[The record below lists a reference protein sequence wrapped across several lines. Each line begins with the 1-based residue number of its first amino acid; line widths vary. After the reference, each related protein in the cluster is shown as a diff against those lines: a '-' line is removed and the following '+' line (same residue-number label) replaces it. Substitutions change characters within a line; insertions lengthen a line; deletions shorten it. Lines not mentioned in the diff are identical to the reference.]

1 MTNRTY
7 LSVPFP
13 EKDAAKQLGARWDG
27 AARAWYIPDGLE
39 GDKFARWLPTQK
51 FPQTALLQSEE
62 DIFSLPLETGK
73 TEQEKGISLSSLMN
87 KANAAVSA
95 ALPQSVWVKAEIT
108 ELNNRN
114 GHLYLTLAESVG
126 GQQVAQARATLWAN
140 QAVRLL
146 AQFETVTGQVLQVGT
161 AVLLAVEV
169 GIHARFGLSLTIVD
183 IDPSFTLGDQQAK
196 LQAIRAQLQASG
208 LYGRNKQLQFPND
221 LRRIAVLS
229 PAQAAGLGD
238 FQADAKLLTAHQLCQ
253 FDYFYASFQGVQTQS
268 EMLAALHAIEQA
280 NQNNPFDLLV
290 IIRGGGAKQDLM
302 FLNDIA
308 LATRICHFPIAVATG
323 IGHERD
329 DTILDEVA
337 NRRFDTPSKVI
348 AFIREQ
354 IVQGA
359 LQAQASWRAISQVS
373 RLRLSQQKEVI
384 EANQQQIRA
393 QAQQQ
398 IWGQRQAI
406 QQQQVRMTQ
415 AAQRVCLS
423 QAARLNQYRAQV
435 NYIATDKLRQARNNL
450 TRLHEGIVPNAQ
462 NVISAAHRQLMS
474 YHGLVISQHPQ
485 RLLSLGYMMARD
497 AQGKVITTREQALQ
511 QSRLTLQFKDGTMQV
526 VPDNHPQETLF

>member
-1 MTNRTY
+1 MTERTY
-7 LSVPFP
+7 LVVPFP
-13 EKDAAKQLGARWDG
+13 EKDAAKQLGAKWDG
-27 AARAWYIPDGLE
+27 AARAWYIPEGLAC
-39 GDKFARWLPTQK
+39 DKFARWLPAQK
-51 FPQTALLQSEE
+51 SSQTPLLESGE
-62 DIFSLPLETGK
+62 DIFTLPWEAGK
-73 TEQEKGISLSSLMN
+73 TVQEKGMSLSALMN

-114 GHLYLTLAESVG
+114 GHLYLTLAESIA

-140 QAVRLL
+140 QAARLL
-146 AQFETVTGQVLQVGT
+146 AQFETVTGQGLQVGT

-238 FQADAKLLTAHQLCQ
+238 FQADAKLLAAHQLCQ
-253 FDYFYASFQGVQTQS
+253 FEYFYASFQGVQTQT
-268 EMLAALHAIEQA
+268 EMLAAFQAIERAHQIC
-280 NQNNPFDLLV
+280 PFDLLV

-302 FLNDIA
+302 FLNDLT
-308 LATRICHFPIAVATG
+308 LATSLCNFPIAVATG

-337 NRRFDTPSKVI
+337 HRRFDTPSKVI

-359 LQAQASWRAISQVS
+359 LQAQTSWRAISQVS

-398 IWGQRQAI
+398 VWGQRQAI

-435 NYIATDKLRQARNNL
+435 NYIVTDKLRQAQNNL

-462 NVISAAHRQLMS
+462 NRISAARRQLMS
-474 YHGLVISQHPQ
+474 FHGLVASHHPQ

-497 AQGKVITTREQALQ
+497 SQGKIITTREQALQ
-511 QSRLTLQFKDGTMQV
+511 QTRLTLQFKDGTMQV
-526 VPDNHPQETLF
+526 IPDNHPQETLF

>member
-1 MTNRTY
+1 MTDRTY
-7 LSVPFP
+7 LAVPFP

-39 GDKFARWLPTQK
+39 ADNFARWLPTQK
-51 FPQTALLQSEE
+51 PSQTPVLQSGEA
-62 DIFSLPLETGK
+62 IFSLPLEAGK
-73 TEQEKGISLSSLMN
+73 TEQENGISLSSLMN

-114 GHLYLTLAESVG
+114 GHLYLTLAESVA
-126 GQQVAQARATLWAN
+126 GQQVAQARATIWAN

-146 AQFETVTGQVLQVGT
+146 AQFEAVTGQTLQVGS

-169 GIHARFGLSLTIVD
+169 SIHARFGLSFTVVD
-183 IDPSFTLGDQQAK
+183 IDPSFTLGDQEAK
-196 LQAIRAQLQASG
+196 LQAIRTQLKASG
-208 LYGRNKQLQFPND
+208 LYGRNKQLVFPTD

-238 FQADAKLLTAHQLCQ
+238 FQADAKLLSAHRLCQ
-253 FDYFYASFQGVQTQS
+253 FEYFYASFQGIQTQT
-268 EMLAALHAIEQA
+268 EMMAAFQTIEQA
-280 NQNNPFDLLV
+280 HQNAPFDLLV

-302 FLNDIA
+302 FLNDLA
-308 LATRICHFPIAVATG
+308 LATKLCHFPIAVATG

-348 AFIREQ
+348 AFIKEQ

-359 LQAQASWRAISQVS
+359 LEARASWQQITQVS
-373 RLRLSQQKEVI
+373 RLRLSQQKESI
-384 EANQQQIRA
+384 NGFEQATRG
-393 QAQQQ
+393 QAQQS
-398 IWGQRQAI
+398 IWLQRQAI
-406 QQQQVRMTQ
+406 QKHKTNLSQ

-423 QAARLNQYRAQV
+423 QSAQLGQARMQLSYVAK
-435 NYIATDKLRQARNNL
+435 DKLRWASHQL
-450 TRLHEGIVPNAQ
+450 DGLHDSIMPNAQ
-462 NVISAAHRQLMS
+462 SRIIHVRRQLTS
-474 YHGLVISQHPQ
+474 YHDLVASHHPQ

-497 AQGKVITTREQALQ
+497 EHGKVITTREQALQ
-511 QSRLTLQFKDGTMQV
+511 QTRLTLQFKDGTMQV
-526 VPDNHPQETLF
+526 VPHTPSPLDE

>member
-1 MTNRTY
+1 
-7 LSVPFP
+7 LS
-13 EKDAAKQLGARWDG
+13 
-27 AARAWYIPDGLE
+27 
-39 GDKFARWLPTQK
+39 
-51 FPQTALLQSEE
+51 
-62 DIFSLPLETGK
+62 
-73 TEQEKGISLSSLMN
+73 
-87 KANAAVSA
+87 
-95 ALPQSVWVKAEIT
+95 QSVWVKAEIT

-114 GHLYLTLAESVG
+114 GHLYLTLAESVA

-146 AQFETVTGQVLQVGT
+146 AQFEAVTGQTLQVGS

-169 GIHARFGLSLTIVD
+169 SIHARFGLSLTVVD

-208 LYGRNKQLQFPND
+208 LYGRNKQLVFPND

-238 FQADAKLLTAHQLCQ
+238 FQADAKLLVAHQLCQ
-253 FDYFYASFQGVQTQS
+253 FEYFYASFQGVQTQN
-268 EMLAALHAIEQA
+268 EMLSAFQAIEHVHQSC
-280 NQNNPFDLLV
+280 PFDLLV

-302 FLNDIA
+302 FLNDIE
-308 LATRICHFPIAVATG
+308 LATNICHFPIAVATG

-348 AFIREQ
+348 TFIREQ

-359 LQAQASWRAISQVS
+359 LQAQTSWRAISQVS
-373 RLRLSQQKEVI
+373 RLRLSQYKEII
-384 EANQQQIRA
+384 ESNQQQIRA

-398 IWGQRQAI
+398 IWGQRQVI
-406 QQQQVRMTQ
+406 QQQQARMTQ
-415 AAQRVCLS
+415 AAQRACLS
-423 QAARLNQYRAQV
+423 QAAQLNQHQAQV
-435 NYIATDKLRQARNNL
+435 HYIATDKLRQTRNNL

-462 NVISAAHRQLMS
+462 NIISVACRQLTT
-474 YHGLVISQHPQ
+474 YHDLVASQHPN

-497 AQGKVITTREQALQ
+497 EQGKVITTREQALQ